1 MSAQPHEPAED
12 DAAGRPAP
20 AGPGR
25 AAGSPARGL
34 GRARQRTTPLVGER
48 VEAYLVGQGY
58 HVTRDE
64 DDDLT
69 GTWDGDRFWFL
80 LLGEHHEI
88 LQVRGRW
95 HRTLPEERRTAA
107 LLVVNDWNRERIWP
121 KAYVRSE
128 EAGTAVYAET
138 SVDLEHGV
146 TDDQLGQL
154 VACGLGTGVQFF
166 AALAQLVPDETD
178 EPGA

>member
-1 MSAQPHEPAED
+1 MRARRRDDPAHE
-12 DAAGRPAP
+12 AGR
-20 AGPGR
+20 GPSR
-25 AAGSPARGL
+25 L
-34 GRARQRTTPLVGER
+34 VQRPRPLDSAR

-58 HVTRDE
+58 HVQRDE

-80 LLGEHHEI
+80 LLGENHEV

-95 HRTLPEERRTAA
+95 HRTVPEERRAAA
-107 LLVVNDWNRERIWP
+107 LLAVNDWNRERIWP

-128 EAGTAVYAET
+128 EGELALYGEV

-146 TDDQLGQL
+146 TDDQLAQL
-154 VACGLGTGVQFF
+154 VACGLGTGVQLF
-166 AALAQLVPDETD
+166 AALGQLVPE
-178 EPGA
+178 EG